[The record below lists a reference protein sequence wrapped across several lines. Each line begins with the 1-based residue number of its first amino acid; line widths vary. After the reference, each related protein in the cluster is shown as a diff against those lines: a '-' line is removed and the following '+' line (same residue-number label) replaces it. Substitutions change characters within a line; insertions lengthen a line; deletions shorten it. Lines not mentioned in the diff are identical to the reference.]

1 MVTIRKYIPLA
12 KKVTW
17 NAMKTL
23 ATMETIIMK
32 VITETIGTMTALI
45 AKKLII
51 L

>member
-1 MVTIRKYIPLA
+1 MPLA

-17 NAMKTL
+17 NAMITL
-23 ATMETIIMK
+23 ATMETTIKK
-32 VITETIGTMTALI
+32 VITETIETMTALI